1 MFDRKLIIL
10 RGGGDL
16 ATGAAYRLHR
26 VGFPVVVLELA
37 WPLVVRRKVSL
48 ADAVHEGEIDIEGL
62 VGRLVHDFANAS
74 ALALTGVIPVLV
86 SPRLPDLYAGEG
98 IQKGQFESSSA
109 ETIAIVDARLAKRNI
124 DTRMDQAPTVIAL
137 GPGFTAG
144 FDCHAV
150 IETMRGH
157 HLGRVIWDGQA
168 QQNTGIPGRIGGKG
182 ADRVLRAPVD
192 GEIEWVHDI
201 GDLVE
206 GGSVIGSI
214 KNRPITAPFDGVI
227 RGLIAPGTEVTADQK
242 IGDVDSRSDVSACFT
257 ISDKALAVGGGV
269 LEALLTRLNT
279 PAWMTE

>member
-1 MFDRKLIIL
+1 MFDKMLIII

-16 ATGAAYRLHR
+16 ATGVAYRLHR

-48 ADAVHEGEIDIEGL
+48 ADAVHEGEIEIEGL
-62 VGRLVHDFANAS
+62 VGRLVHDFADAS

-86 SPRLPDLYAGEG
+86 SPQLPDLYARVG

-109 ETIAIVDARLAKRNI
+109 GYLAIVDARLAKRNI
-124 DTRMDQAPTVIAL
+124 DTRIDQAPTVIAL

-144 FDCHAV
+144 LDCHAV

-168 QQNTGIPGRIGGKG
+168 QPNTGIPGRIDGKG

-192 GEIEWVHDI
+192 GDVEWEYEI
-201 GDLVE
+201 GDLIE

-227 RGLIAPGTEVTADQK
+227 RGLIAPGTRVSADQK
-242 IGDVDSRSDVSACFT
+242 IGDVDSRSDFSACFT

-279 PAWMTE
+279 PAWMTD